1 MQIIINQKPYDIPKQ
16 MTLNEIPTIIHAKP
30 PFAIAVNKVFVP
42 KNQYQETIVCEN
54 DVIEIISP
62 ITGG

>member
-1 MQIIINQKPYDIPKQ
+1 MQIIINQKPHDISNE
-16 MTLNEIPTIIHAKP
+16 MTLDKIPLLIQAKP
-30 PFAIAVNKVFVP
+30 PFAIAVNKVFIP
-42 KNQYQETIVCEN
+42 KNQHQETIVCEN

>member
-1 MQIIINQKPYDIPKQ
+1 MQILINQKPHEVSEQ
-16 MTLNEIPTIIHAKP
+16 MTLDGIPLLVNAKS

-42 KNQYQETIVCEN
+42 KNQYQETIVREN